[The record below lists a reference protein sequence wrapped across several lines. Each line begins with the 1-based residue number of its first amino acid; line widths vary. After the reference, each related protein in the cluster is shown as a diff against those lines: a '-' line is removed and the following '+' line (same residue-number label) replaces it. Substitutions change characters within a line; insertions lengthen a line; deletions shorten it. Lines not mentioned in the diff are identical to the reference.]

1 MTTRAASLL
10 RRAEIVLWVFGL
22 SLLAVAVAA
31 SVHRWHYQA
40 EQERALARLGSRAEP
55 TASAIHEVS
64 RPWALEVGSDGS
76 AAPALSSLPALPIE
90 LGPHEGPDDGVLR
103 TSRPLVDLER
113 NEGETAAPQQA
124 DAAAVERD
132 LLLDPDVIGRIEI
145 PRLGLEAIVR
155 QGDDEETLDRAVGL
169 IPGTA
174 RPGDGG
180 NTALAGHRD
189 TFFRPLRRIR
199 IGDVIRF
206 EVPPYTY
213 AYRVD
218 ETRVVEPSEVSVLQS
233 RGTEE
238 LTLLTCYPF
247 RWIGTAPERFVVKA
261 TRVP

>member
-10 RRAEIVLWVFGL
+10 RRAEIVLWLIGL

-40 EQERALARLGSRAEP
+40 KQERALARL
-55 TASAIHEVS
+55 ASSAGAAPAIDEVS
-64 RPWALEVGSDGS
+64 RPWALEVGGDES
-76 AAPALSSLPALPIE
+76 AAPALPSLPVVPVE
-90 LGPHEGPDDGVLR
+90 LAPRESADDSGA
-103 TSRPLVDLER
+103 
-113 NEGETAAPQQA
+113 GTAGLNPANSEEA
-124 DAAAVERD
+124 AAEEAAAVERD

-145 PRLGLEAIVR
+145 PRLGVEAIVR
-155 QGDDEETLDRAVGL
+155 EGDDDETLERAVGL

-199 IGDVIRF
+199 VGDVIRL

-247 RWIGTAPERFVVKA
+247 RWIGPAPERFVVKA
-261 TRVP
+261 TRIP